1 MVVLENDA
9 VRLACE
15 PDVGA
20 RITSL
25 VDRRNGREWLVPG
38 TLPGTAP
45 AWAAEGA
52 VFGGTEA
59 FGWDECLPTVAPCP
73 DPTDAMAPALRDH
86 GDLWGRPADVEATDD
101 RLVATWTRSRWP
113 LRFRRAI
120 TLEGAAVACEYELE
134 SGGDQSLPILWS
146 MHALL
151 ALEPGS
157 RIVIEPGGDARVT
170 HHEGV
175 AFAPGLETVA
185 WPGGATALDV
195 VRDVG
200 ARQAAKVYL
209 DARSLTRVA
218 ARATDGSE
226 LRFAWDLAFAPM
238 LGIWLD
244 YGGWPPG
251 EPRHQVAIEPT
262 TSADDDL
269 ASAIAAGRARILEP
283 GTPVSWTVRLELA
296 TPSRDP

>member
-9 VRLACE
+9 VRVACE

-25 VDRRNGREWLVPG
+25 IDRRTSREWLVSG
-38 TLPGTAP
+38 TLPGTAA

-52 VFGGTEA
+52 VFGGAEA

-73 DPTDAMAPALRDH
+73 DPVDANAPALRDH
-86 GDLWGRPADVEATDD
+86 GDQWGRPADVEATDD

-113 LRFRRAI
+113 IRFRRAI
-120 TLEGAAVACEYELE
+120 TLQGAAVACEYELE
-134 SGGDQSLPILWS
+134 TGGDKPLPILWS

-157 RIVIEPGGDARVT
+157 RIVIEPGGEARVT
-170 HHEGV
+170 HNEGFP
-175 AFAPGLETVA
+175 FAPDLEKVA
-185 WPGGATALDV
+185 WPDDVTALDV

-209 DARSLTRVA
+209 DARSLARVA

-226 LRFAWDLAFAPM
+226 LRFAWDLAFAPT

-251 EPRHQVAIEPT
+251 DPRHQVAIEPT

-269 ASAIAAGRARILEP
+269 ASAVAAGRARILEP
-283 GTPVSWTVRLELA
+283 GTPLRWTVRLELTTA
-296 TPSRDP
+296 SRDP

>member
-25 VDRRNGREWLVPG
+25 VDRRSGRDWLVSG
-38 TLPGTAP
+38 TSPRTAA

-52 VFGGTEA
+52 VFGGAEA
-59 FGWDECLPTVAPCP
+59 FGWDECLPTVAPCQ
-73 DPTDAMAPALRDH
+73 DPADANAPALRDH
-86 GDLWGRPADVEATDD
+86 GEQWGRPADVEASDD

-113 LRFRRAI
+113 LRFGRAI
-120 TLEGAAVACEYELE
+120 TLEGAAVACEYELAT
-134 SGGDQSLPILWS
+134 GGDQALPILWS

-157 RIVIEPGGDARVT
+157 RIVIEPGGEARVT
-170 HHEGV
+170 HQEGFR
-175 AFAPGLETVA
+175 FAPGLATMA
-185 WPGGATALDV
+185 WPGGAPALDV
-195 VRDVG
+195 VRGIG
-200 ARQAAKVYL
+200 ARRAAKLYL
-209 DARSLTRVA
+209 DAGSLTRVA
-218 ARATDGSE
+218 ALATDGSE
-226 LRFAWDLAFAPM
+226 LRFAWDRAFAPT
-238 LGIWLD
+238 LGVWLD

-251 EPRHQVAIEPT
+251 ESRHQVAIEPT

-269 ASAIAAGRARILEP
+269 ASAIAAGRARIVEP
-283 GTPVSWTVRLELA
+283 GTPLRWNVRLELA
-296 TPSRDP
+296 TASRDP

>member
-1 MVVLENDA
+1 VVVLENDA

-25 VDRRNGREWLVPG
+25 VDRRTGRDWLVAG
-38 TLPGTAP
+38 TLPGTAD

-52 VFGGTEA
+52 IFGGAEA
-59 FGWDECLPTVAPCP
+59 FGWDECLPTVAPSP
-73 DPTDAMAPALRDH
+73 DPLNAAEPALRDH
-86 GDLWGRPADVEATDD
+86 GDQWGRPADVGATDE

-113 LRFRRAI
+113 LRFSRTI
-120 TLEGAAVACEYELE
+120 TLAGAAVVCEYELE
-134 SGGDQSLPILWS
+134 TRGSRALPILWS
-146 MHALL
+146 MHPLL

-157 RIVIEPGGDARVT
+157 RIVAEPGGDARVT
-170 HHEGV
+170 HQEG
-175 AFAPGLETVA
+175 FPLAPGLETVA
-185 WPGGATALDV
+185 WPGGAAALDV
-195 VRDVG
+195 VRG
-200 ARQAAKVYL
+200 ADAQCAAKLYL

-226 LRFAWDLAFAPM
+226 LQFAWDRAFAPT

-244 YGGWPPG
+244 FGGWPPG
-251 EPRHQVAIEPT
+251 ESRHQVAIEPT

-283 GTPVSWTVRLELA
+283 GTPQRWKVRLELA
-296 TPSRDP
+296 TASRDP